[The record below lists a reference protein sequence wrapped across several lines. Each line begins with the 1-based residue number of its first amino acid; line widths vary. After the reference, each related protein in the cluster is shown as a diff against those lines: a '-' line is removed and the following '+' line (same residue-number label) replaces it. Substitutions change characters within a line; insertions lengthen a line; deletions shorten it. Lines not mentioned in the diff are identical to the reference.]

1 MPATTDPNRSQH
13 ARGIPGQLA
22 GRVALVTGAGRGVG
36 AALAHK
42 LSAAGASLVVADL
55 DEAPAQE
62 VAGEIEAAGG
72 AATVFAGDVTDKD
85 YGERVVAHTLDRF
98 GGLDVIVNNA
108 GYVWN
113 SSIQKTGD
121 EQWQAMIDVHATA
134 PFRILRAASRFIRDA
149 AASEAKEGRSYH
161 RKVVNVSSVS
171 GFYGGA
177 TQIAYSAAKAALIG
191 VTRTLAK
198 EWGRHRV
205 NVNCVA
211 FGLIETR
218 LTQVWE
224 GDEVATIEVAGND
237 YRVGF
242 DAKSRDYVVQNI
254 PLGRPG
260 TPEEAAGAVYLF
272 CTPESDYIS
281 GELLV
286 AGGGLLSL

>member
-1 MPATTDPNRSQH
+1 MASASGSNQSKTS
-13 ARGIPGQLA
+13 AAIPGQLG

-36 AALAHK
+36 AALARK
-42 LSAAGASLVVADL
+42 LSAAGASVVVADL

-72 AATVFAGDVTDKD
+72 FASVFAGDVTGAD
-85 YGERVVAHTLDRF
+85 YGERVVEHALEHFD
-98 GGLDVIVNNA
+98 GLDIIVNNA

-113 SSIQKTGD
+113 SSIQKTED
-121 EQWQAMIDVHATA
+121 AQWQAMIDVHATA
-134 PFRILRAASRFIRDA
+134 PFRILRAASRFFRDA
-149 AASEAKEGRSYH
+149 ATREAEEARGYH

-177 TQIAYSAAKAALIG
+177 TQIGYSAAKAALIG

-198 EWGRHRV
+198 EWGRYRV

-224 GDEVATIEVAGND
+224 GDEVATIEVGGND

-242 DAKSRDYVVQNI
+242 DARSRDYVVQNI

>member
-1 MPATTDPNRSQH
+1 MAARTDPIQSTVPS
-13 ARGIPGQLA
+13 PGRLD
-22 GRVALVTGAGRGVG
+22 GRAALVTGAGRGVG
-36 AALAHK
+36 AALARK
-42 LSAAGASLVVADL
+42 LSAAGAAVVVADL
-55 DEAPAQE
+55 DARPAEE
-62 VAGEIEAAGG
+62 VAALIEAGG
-72 AATVFAGDVTDKD
+72 GTASAFPGDVTEAD
-85 YGERVVAHTLDRF
+85 YGERVVAHMLDRF
-98 GGLDVIVNNA
+98 GSVDIVINNA

-113 SSIQKTGD
+113 SSIQRTSD
-121 EQWQAMIDVHATA
+121 EQWHAMLDVHATA

-149 AASEAKEGRSYH
+149 AAREADEGRSFH
-161 RKVVNVSSVS
+161 RKVVNVSSIS
-171 GFYGGA
+171 GLYGSA
-177 TQIAYSAAKAALIG
+177 TQIGYSAAKAALVG

-198 EWGRHRV
+198 EWGRYRV

-218 LTQVWE
+218 LTQVWA
-224 GDEVATIEVAGND
+224 GDEVATIEVGGAL

-242 DAKSRDYVVQNI
+242 DAPTRDRVVEHI

-260 TPEEAAGAVYLF
+260 TPEEAAGAVYLL